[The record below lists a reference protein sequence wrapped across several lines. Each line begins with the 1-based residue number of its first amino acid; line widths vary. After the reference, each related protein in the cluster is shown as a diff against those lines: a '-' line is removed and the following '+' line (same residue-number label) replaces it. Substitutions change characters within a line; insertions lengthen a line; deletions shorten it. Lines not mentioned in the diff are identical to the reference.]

1 MGVQLTLD
9 KLLER
14 AVDLFPDRELVTKLP
29 EGSIHRYTYADAYER
44 ICRLA
49 HALDELGLE
58 AGERV
63 GVVATN
69 HYRHYELYFG
79 PACSG
84 RSIHMCNMR
93 LPDHHFV
100 HTIEDAEDRVLF
112 VDPGLLETVEANAD
126 DLERVEQYVVLGDA
140 DDVPETDLEPVTD
153 YESLLAGHPGEYEW
167 PDLDED
173 AEYGMC
179 HTSGTTG
186 LPKGV
191 PYTHRAMYLHS
202 IMCGHVDA
210 NGVGESDVVLP
221 VVPMFH
227 ANGWGIPYAATF
239 VGAKQ
244 VFPSIHTDPPSI
256 ANLIADEGVTFSAA
270 VPTIWLEMAEFLDEN
285 PEVDISNI
293 ERLTVGGSAP
303 PESLIRKYDEE
314 YDAPIIQGWGMTET
328 SPLGTLST
336 LRKEV
341 ADLPSDERYA
351 YRAKAGLP
359 VPGMQIRVVDSA
371 EQSSAGSRTESGD
384 EEEEEVPR
392 DGETMGEL
400 QVRSP
405 WVTDHYHNRPEE
417 NEQAFTDDGYLRT
430 GDIATRDEWGYVDV
444 VDRDKDVIKSGG
456 EWISSVQ
463 LENELMAHEGV
474 SEATVIAVD
483 HERWQ
488 ERPLAVVVPTA
499 GADLD
504 ADDLEAHLGE
514 TFPSWWLPDAYELIE
529 EIPKTSTGKFDKK
542 RLRDRFDDV
551 RFEADDGTDDDDADE
566 MDVEEEVAVKDV
578 SEAEAAETERTGR
591 TEPEAERTEP
601 EADGTESEADGTEP
615 EAPER

>member
-1 MGVQLTLD
+1 MMDVELTLD

-14 AVDLFPDRELVTKLP
+14 AIDLFPDRELVTKLP
-29 EGSIHRYTYADAYER
+29 DGSTHRYTYADAGER
-44 ICRLA
+44 INQLA
-49 HALDELGLE
+49 GALDDLGLE
-58 AGERV
+58 VGDRV

-69 HYRHYELYFG
+69 HYRHFELYFG

-100 HTIEDAEDRVLF
+100 HTIDDAEDRVIF
-112 VDPGLLETVEANAD
+112 VDPELIEKVEANAEELD
-126 DLERVEQYVVLGDA
+126 TVEQYVVL
-140 DDVPETDLEPVTD
+140 DDEVPETSLEPVTD
-153 YESLLAGHPGEYEW
+153 YESLLEGQPTEYDW
-167 PDLDED
+167 PDIDED

-191 PYTHRAMYLHS
+191 SYSHRAMYLHS
-202 IMCGHVDA
+202 IMCGHTDA

-244 VFPSIHTDPPSI
+244 VFPSVHTDPESI
-256 ANLIADEGVTFSAA
+256 ARLIADEDVTFSAA

-293 ERLTVGGSAP
+293 DRLTVGGSAP
-303 PESLIRKYDEE
+303 PKSLIRRYDEE

-336 LRKEV
+336 LRKET
-341 ADLPSDERYA
+341 AALPEDEQYE

-359 VPGMQIRVVDSA
+359 VPGMETRIVDDD
-371 EQSSAGSRTESGD
+371 GG
-384 EEEEEVPR
+384 EVAA

-405 WVTDHYHNRPEE
+405 WVTDGYHDRPDE
-417 NEQAFTDDGYLRT
+417 NEQAFTDDGFLRT
-430 GDIATRDEWGYVDV
+430 GDIATRDELGYVDV

-474 SEATVIAVD
+474 SEATVIAVE

-488 ERPLAVVVPTA
+488 ERPMAIVVPRA
-499 GADLD
+499 GYDLTD
-504 ADDLEAHLGE
+504 DDLEAHLGE
-514 TFPSWWLPDAYELIE
+514 TFPSWWLPDAYEFID

-542 RLRDRFDDV
+542 TLRDQFDV
-551 RFEADDGTDDDDADE
+551 
-566 MDVEEEVAVKDV
+566 VL
-578 SEAEAAETERTGR
+578 EAEDDEPAAQQ
-591 TEPEAERTEP
+591 
-601 EADGTESEADGTEP
+601 
-615 EAPER
+615 

>member
-1 MGVQLTLD
+1 MMDVELTLD
-9 KLLER
+9 TLLDR
-14 AVDLFPDRELVTKLP
+14 AVDLFPERELVTKLP
-29 EGSIHRYTYADAYER
+29 DGSTHRYTYADAYER
-44 ICRLA
+44 ICQLA
-49 HALDELGLE
+49 GALDDLGLE
-58 AGERV
+58 RGDRV

-100 HTIEDAEDRVLF
+100 HTIEDAGDEVVF
-112 VDPGLLETVEANAD
+112 VDPAFVEKVAANAAELD
-126 DLERVEQYVVLGDA
+126 SVQQYVVLGDA
-140 DDVPETDLEPVTD
+140 VPDTDLEPVTD
-153 YESLLAGHPGEYEW
+153 YESFIGDQPTEYEW
-167 PDLDED
+167 PALDED
-173 AEYGMC
+173 QEYGMC

-191 PYTHRAMYLHS
+191 PYSHRAMYLHS

-210 NGVGESDVVLP
+210 NGIGESDAVLP

-227 ANGWGIPYAATF
+227 ANAWGIPYAATL

-244 VFPSIHTDPPSI
+244 VFPSVHTDPESI
-256 ANLIADEGVTFSAA
+256 ARLIAEEDVTFSAA
-270 VPTIWLEMAEFLDEN
+270 VPTIWLEMSEFLEEN

-293 ERLTVGGSAP
+293 DRLTVGGSAP

-328 SPLGTLST
+328 TPLGSLST

-341 ADLPSDERYA
+341 ADRPKDEQYE
-351 YRAKAGLP
+351 YRAKAGIP
-359 VPGMQIRVVDSA
+359 VPGIDTRIVD
-371 EQSSAGSRTESGD
+371 EDG
-384 EEEEEVPR
+384 EEVPA

-400 QVRSP
+400 EVRGP
-405 WVTDHYHNRPEE
+405 WVTDHYHDRPEE
-417 NEQAFTDDGYLRT
+417 NEQAFSDDGYLRT
-430 GDIATRDEWGYVDV
+430 SDIATRDEMGYIDV

-463 LENELMAHEGV
+463 LENGIMAHEGV
-474 SEATVIAVD
+474 SEATVIAVE

-488 ERPLAVVVPTA
+488 ERPMAVVVPTE
-499 GADLD
+499 GSDVD
-504 ADDLEAHLGE
+504 ADDLDAHLAE
-514 TFPSWWLPDAYELIE
+514 SFPDWWLPDVYEFVD

-542 RLRDRFDDV
+542 RLRDRFDV
-551 RFEADDGTDDDDADE
+551 
-566 MDVEEEVAVKDV
+566 VL
-578 SEAEAAETERTGR
+578 EAEPEDEDP
-591 TEPEAERTEP
+591 EPAT
-601 EADGTESEADGTEP
+601 
-615 EAPER
+615 

>member
-1 MGVQLTLD
+1 MMGVQLTLD
-9 KLLER
+9 KILER
-14 AVDLFPDRELVTKLP
+14 AVDLFPERELVTKLP
-29 EGSIHRYTYADAYER
+29 DGSTHRYTYADAYGR
-44 ICRLA
+44 ICQLA

-58 AGERV
+58 DGTRV

-69 HYRHYELYFG
+69 HYRHFELYFG
-79 PACSG
+79 PACSE

-100 HTIEDAEDRVLF
+100 HTIDDAEDEVLF
-112 VDPGLLETVEANAD
+112 VDPAFVEKVEANAD
-126 DLERVEQYVVLGDA
+126 EFETVEQYVVLGSEEA
-140 DDVPETDLEPVTD
+140 VPETDLEPVTD
-153 YESLLAGHPGEYEW
+153 YESLIADHPTEYDW
-167 PDLDED
+167 PDIDED

-202 IMCGHVDA
+202 VMGGHVDA
-210 NGVGESDVVLP
+210 NAIGERDTVLP

-227 ANGWGIPYAATF
+227 ANGWGIPYGATF

-244 VFPSIHTDPPSI
+244 VFPSVHTDPESI
-256 ANLIADEGVTFSAA
+256 AHLIDEEAVTFSAA
-270 VPTIWLEMAEFLDEN
+270 VPTIWLEMAEYLDDN

-293 ERLTVGGSAP
+293 DRLTVGGSAP
-303 PESLIRKYDEE
+303 PESLIRRYDEE
-314 YDAPIIQGWGMTET
+314 YDAPILQGWGMTET

-341 ADLPSDERYA
+341 AELPADEQYE
-351 YRAKAGLP
+351 YRAMAGFP
-359 VPGMQIRVVDSA
+359 VPGMQVRVI
-371 EQSSAGSRTESGD
+371 GD
-384 EEEEEVPR
+384 DGEEVPR

-400 QVRSP
+400 EVRSP

-417 NEQAFTDDGYLRT
+417 NEHAFTEDGYLRT
-430 GDIATRDEWGYVDV
+430 GDVAVRNELGYVDV
-444 VDRDKDVIKSGG
+444 VDRDKDMIKSGG

-474 SEATVIAVD
+474 AEATVVAVE

-499 GADLD
+499 GAELSE
-504 ADDLEAHLGE
+504 DDLEAHLAE
-514 TFPSWWLPDAYELIE
+514 TFPDWWLPDAYEFIE

-542 RLRDRFDDV
+542 RLRDRFDV
-551 RFEADDGTDDDDADE
+551 
-566 MDVEEEVAVKDV
+566 VL
-578 SEAEAAETERTGR
+578 EAEAEGDAE
-591 TEPEAERTEP
+591 A
-601 EADGTESEADGTEP
+601 
-615 EAPER
+615 

>member
-9 KLLER
+9 KVLER
-14 AVDLFPDRELVTKLP
+14 AVTLFPDRELVTKLP
-29 EGSIHRYTYADAYER
+29 DGGIHRYTYADAYDR
-44 ICRLA
+44 ICQLA
-49 HALDELGLE
+49 GALDDLGLE
-58 AGERV
+58 TGDRV

-69 HYRHYELYFG
+69 HYRHFELYFG

-100 HTIEDAEDRVLF
+100 HTIDDAEDRVVF
-112 VDPGLLETVEANAD
+112 VDPGLIEKVEANAD
-126 DLERVEQYVVLGDA
+126 DLETVEQYVVLD
-140 DDVPETDLEPVTD
+140 DDVPETSLEPVTD
-153 YESLLAGHPGEYEW
+153 YESLLEEQSREYDW
-167 PDLDED
+167 PDIDED

-202 IMCGHVDA
+202 IMSGHADA
-210 NGVGESDVVLP
+210 NGISQSDVSLP

-227 ANGWGIPYAATF
+227 ANGWGVPYAATF

-244 VFPSIHTDPPSI
+244 VFPSIHTDPESI
-256 ANLIADEGVTFSAA
+256 AHLIADEGVTFSAA
-270 VPTIWLEMAEFLDEN
+270 VPTIWLEMAEYLDEN
-285 PEVDISNI
+285 PDVDISNI
-293 ERLTVGGSAP
+293 DRLTVGGSAP
-303 PESLIRKYDEE
+303 PESLIRTYDEE

-336 LRKEV
+336 LRKE
-341 ADLPSDERYA
+341 ATELSSDEQYA

-359 VPGMQIRVVDSA
+359 VPGMQTRIIDDD
-371 EQSSAGSRTESGD
+371 GD
-384 EEEEEVPR
+384 EVPA

-405 WVTDHYHNRPEE
+405 WVTDHYHNRPDE
-417 NEQAFTDDGYLRT
+417 NEEAFTDDGYLRT
-430 GDIATRDEWGYVDV
+430 GDIATRDELGYVDV

-463 LENELMAHEGV
+463 LENELIAHDGV
-474 SEATVIAVD
+474 SEASVIAVD

-488 ERPLAVVVPTA
+488 ERPMACVVQRD
-499 GADLD
+499 GAELTEAELD
-504 ADDLEAHLGE
+504 DHLSE
-514 TFPSWWLPDAYELIE
+514 TFPAWWLPDAYRFID

-542 RLRDRFDDV
+542 TLRDRFDV
-551 RFEADDGTDDDDADE
+551 VLEAD
-566 MDVEEEVAVKDV
+566 
-578 SEAEAAETERTGR
+578 EATETER
-591 TEPEAERTEP
+591 
-601 EADGTESEADGTEP
+601 
-615 EAPER
+615 

>member
-1 MGVQLTLD
+1 MMGAQLTLD
-9 KLLER
+9 TILDR

-29 EGSIHRYTYADAYER
+29 DGSVHRYTYADAYDR
-44 ICRLA
+44 ICQLA
-49 HALDELGLE
+49 GALDDLGLE
-58 AGERV
+58 AGDRV

-69 HYRHYELYFG
+69 HYRHLELYFG

-100 HTIEDAEDRVLF
+100 HTIDDAEDRVIF
-112 VDPGLLETVEANAD
+112 VDPGLVEKVEANAD
-126 DLERVEQYVVLGDA
+126 ELETVEQYVVL
-140 DDVPETDLEPVTD
+140 DDEVPETDLEPVTD
-153 YESLLAGHPGEYEW
+153 YESLLSGQSTDYEW
-167 PDLDED
+167 PDIDED

-202 IMCGHVDA
+202 LMCGHTDA
-210 NGVGESDVVLP
+210 IGVGQDDVVLP

-227 ANGWGIPYAATF
+227 ANGWGTPYAATF

-244 VFPSIHTDPPSI
+244 VFPSVHTDPESI
-256 ANLIADEGVTFSAA
+256 AHLIAEEDVTFSAG
-270 VPTIWLEMAEFLDEN
+270 VPTIWLEMAEYIDEN

-293 ERLTVGGSAP
+293 DRLTVGGSAP

-341 ADLPSDERYA
+341 AGLPSDERYA
-351 YRAKAGLP
+351 YQAKAGLP
-359 VPGMQIRVVDSA
+359 VPGMKTRIIDDDGA
-371 EQSSAGSRTESGD
+371 
-384 EEEEEVPR
+384 EVPP

-405 WVTDHYHNRPEE
+405 WVTDRYHDRPDE
-417 NEQAFTDDGYLRT
+417 NETAFTDDGYLRT
-430 GDIATRDEWGYVDV
+430 GDIATRDEQGYVDV

-463 LENELMAHEGV
+463 LENELIAHEAV
-474 SEATVIAVD
+474 SEATVIGVD
-483 HERWQ
+483 HEKWQ
-488 ERPLAVVVPTA
+488 ERPLACVVVRE
-499 GADLD
+499 GAEVT
-504 ADDLEAHLGE
+504 DDELEAHLAE
-514 TFPSWWLPDAYELIE
+514 TFPSWWLPDEYRFVD

-542 RLRDRFDDV
+542 RLRDRFDV
-551 RFEADDGTDDDDADE
+551 VLEADD
-566 MDVEEEVAVKDV
+566 
-578 SEAEAAETERTGR
+578 EAA
-591 TEPEAERTEP
+591 AQ
-601 EADGTESEADGTEP
+601 D
-615 EAPER
+615 

>member
-1 MGVQLTLD
+1 MMGVQLTLD
-9 KLLER
+9 KVLER
-14 AVDLFPDRELVTKLP
+14 AVDLYPDRELVTKLP
-29 EGSIHRYTYADAYER
+29 DGSVHRYTYGDAYDR
-44 ICRLA
+44 INQLA
-49 HALDELGLE
+49 SALDDLGLDR
-58 AGERV
+58 GDRV

-100 HTIEDAEDRVLF
+100 HTIDDAEDRVIF
-112 VDPGLLETVEANAD
+112 VDPGLIEKVEANAD
-126 DLERVEQYVVLGDA
+126 DLDTVEQYVVL
-140 DDVPETDLEPVTD
+140 DDEVPDTDLEPVTD
-153 YESLLAGHPGEYEW
+153 YESLLEGQPTDYEW
-167 PDLDED
+167 PDIDED

-191 PYTHRAMYLHS
+191 AYSHRAMYLHS
-202 IMCGHVDA
+202 IMGGHVDA
-210 NGVGESDVVLP
+210 NGIGERDTILP

-227 ANGWGIPYAATF
+227 ANGWGLPYGATL

-244 VFPSIHTDPPSI
+244 VFPSVHTDPETI
-256 ANLIADEGVTFSAA
+256 ARLIDEEGVTFSAA

-293 ERLTVGGSAP
+293 DRLTVGGSAP

-314 YDAPIIQGWGMTET
+314 YDAPILQGWGMTET

-336 LRKEV
+336 LRKET
-341 ADLPSDERYA
+341 AALPSDEQYE

-359 VPGMQIRVVDSA
+359 VPGMQTRVIDDD
-371 EQSSAGSRTESGD
+371 G
-384 EEEEEVPR
+384 EEVPA

-405 WVTDHYHNRPEE
+405 WVTDGYHNRPEE

-430 GDIATRDEWGYVDV
+430 GDIATRDEMGYIDV

-463 LENELMAHEGV
+463 LENELIGHEAV

-488 ERPLAVVVPTA
+488 ERPMAVVVPRDGVTV
-499 GADLD
+499 D
-504 ADDLEAHLGE
+504 ADDLEAHLAE
-514 TFPSWWLPDAYELIE
+514 TFPSWWLPDVYEIVD

-542 RLRDRFDDV
+542 TLRDQFDV
-551 RFEADDGTDDDDADE
+551 
-566 MDVEEEVAVKDV
+566 VL
-578 SEAEAAETERTGR
+578 EAEDDEQ
-591 TEPEAERTEP
+591 
-601 EADGTESEADGTEP
+601 
-615 EAPER
+615 APQQ